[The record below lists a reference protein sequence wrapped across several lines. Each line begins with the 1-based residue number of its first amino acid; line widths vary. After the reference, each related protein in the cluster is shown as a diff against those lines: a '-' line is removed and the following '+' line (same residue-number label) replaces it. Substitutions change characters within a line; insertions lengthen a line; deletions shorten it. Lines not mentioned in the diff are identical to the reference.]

1 MNPQNPQMK
10 INLAE
15 HGKPVKCEKCEC
27 ETFQDVVYLF
37 KISKLITGGPQDTL
51 VPMPSFKCTACGHI
65 NAEFT
70 PNKGVEKK
78 PKLDI

>member
-1 MNPQNPQMK
+1 MNQPPQMK
-10 INLAE
+10 VNLAE
-15 HGKPVKCEKCEC
+15 HGKAVKCEKCEND
-27 ETFQDVVYLF
+27 TFQDVVYLF